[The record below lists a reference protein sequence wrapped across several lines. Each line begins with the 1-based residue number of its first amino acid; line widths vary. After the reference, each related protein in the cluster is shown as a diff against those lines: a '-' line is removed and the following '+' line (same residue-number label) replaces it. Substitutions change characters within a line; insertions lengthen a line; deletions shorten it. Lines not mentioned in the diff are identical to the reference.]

1 MKIVI
6 NSKYGG
12 FGLSVQAKKH
22 LLEFGCEHIELIAP
36 NEYYGNKLGWEKEFE
51 RDVKFLEFAI
61 HNDGRIILSLHEEDY
76 RHRSCKLLV
85 RTVLELGSEADG
97 DSALLKIVDIPDD
110 IDWVIEEYDGS
121 EWVSEKHR
129 TWS

>member
-1 MKIVI
+1 MIKLNLTKHASVPHEVKA
-6 NSKYGG
+6 KYG
-12 FGLSVQAKKH
+12 SSRV
-22 LLEFGCEHIELIAP
+22 LIMRAP
-36 NEYYGNKLGWEKEFE
+36 GKG
-51 RDVKFLEFAI
+51 
-61 HNDGRIILSLHEEDY
+61 ILAGS
-76 RHRSCKLLV
+76 SV